1 MSIHERDLDAYIIRA
16 LQELLAGREPNT
28 EEVNALTGDVRA
40 CIDALHEALHA
51 DGLTA
56 VKKAFLA
63 LSKDRPWLMK
73 LASQS
78 LDETEQEKKPTRRI
92 RFLPTSAFL
101 DRPPQ
106 QWLIPGI
113 LPKDG
118 IAMVYGLSGA
128 YKSFLTMGWSLSI
141 ATGLPW
147 IGREVMRGPVA
158 YICAEGSYGI
168 GKRVKAWMT
177 HHSYTKVE
185 DIAVKW
191 FDETMVLQDAGNVE
205 ELLTALKEDFVDP
218 PILVVID
225 TLSRCSA
232 GADEN
237 SNSDMAKL
245 IASADIIR
253 QQFHC
258 TVLLVHHAGKD
269 TQRGPRGASALFGN
283 TETLIA
289 VTPTTIGCTLSSVKP
304 KDAPRFE
311 DIRLAAHIVTYG
323 SSEDDTSLV
332 LIQSN
337 AEKATTV
344 MAKAEMTMYTLLIGK
359 QLAYGEWVKA
369 AMDER
374 QGDAK
379 LSERTA
385 QSAITR
391 LREAGRVKQV
401 GKQKLYCIQ
410 ASDRDEKEDE

>member
-16 LQELLAGREPNT
+16 LQELLAGREPDT
-28 EEVNALTGDVRA
+28 EEVSALTGDVRA
-40 CIDALHEALHA
+40 CIDALHEALRS

-73 LASQS
+73 LAAQS
-78 LDETEQEKKPTRRI
+78 VEEAEQEKKPARRI

-118 IAMVYGLSGA
+118 IAMVYGLSGT

-147 IGREVMRGPVA
+147 IGRQVMRGPVA

-177 HHSYTKVE
+177 HHSYTRVD

-191 FDETMVLQDAGNVE
+191 FDETLVLQDAGNVG
-205 ELLTALKEDFVDP
+205 ELLTALAEDFTDP
-218 PILVVID
+218 PVMVVID

-237 SNSDMAKL
+237 SNSEMAKL
-245 IASADIIR
+245 IASADVIR
-253 QQFHC
+253 QHFHC

-283 TETLIA
+283 TETLIV
-289 VTPTTIGCTLSSVKP
+289 VTPTTVGCTVSSVKP
-304 KDAPRFE
+304 KDAPKFE
-311 DIRLAAHIVTYG
+311 DIRLAAHVVAYG
-323 SSEDDTSLV
+323 ISDDDTSLV
-332 LIQSN
+332 LIQHEGRS
-337 AEKATTV
+337 EEVQPV
-344 MAKAEMTMYTLLIGK
+344 MSKAESVMYTALLNKQLTYSEWVQAGTGGEQKIISKNSAEAAIPKLVASGRVQKIGK
-359 QLAYGEWVKA
+359 
-369 AMDER
+369 
-374 QGDAK
+374 
-379 LSERTA
+379 
-385 QSAITR
+385 
-391 LREAGRVKQV
+391 
-401 GKQKLYCIQ
+401 LY
-410 ASDRDEKEDE
+410 SSLFDTEEGSFSND